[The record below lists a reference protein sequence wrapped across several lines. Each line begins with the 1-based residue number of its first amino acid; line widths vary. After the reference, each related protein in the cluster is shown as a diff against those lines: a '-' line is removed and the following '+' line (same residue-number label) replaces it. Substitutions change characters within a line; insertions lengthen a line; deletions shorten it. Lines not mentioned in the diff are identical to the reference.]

1 MAVLLGVGLA
11 AGVPVGV
18 MAAFVVTAA
27 QPGLV
32 LAGVAAHVLIS
43 GARHRRIDI
52 ETSVLA
58 AIAGE
63 LRSGKSL
70 RQALSRGTS
79 SLDHPMRQVA
89 RLAVFGVPL
98 SSLAPHIRDAL
109 PVSSALVVPAIGML
123 ESSGGS
129 AASVF
134 ELLAESHAIRVS
146 LEAEQRAALAPAR
159 LSATVLLLLAAG
171 AMAWMLASGR
181 IEMLLMDSLGGALA
195 VAGLVFIGAGL
206 AGFALILRRGQEQ

>member
-1 MAVLLGVGLA
+1 
-11 AGVPVGV
+11 
-18 MAAFVVTAA
+18 
-27 QPGLV
+27 
-32 LAGVAAHVLIS
+32 
-43 GARHRRIDI
+43 
-52 ETSVLA
+52 
-58 AIAGE
+58 
-63 LRSGKSL
+63 
-70 RQALSRGTS
+70 
-79 SLDHPMRQVA
+79 MRQVA

-159 LSATVLLLLAAG
+159 LSATTVLLLLAAG